1 MYLIKLN
8 NIYYFLCSYHQKYRL
23 QSHPWLI
30 ETMGIT
36 TPEILR
42 TSPLAAKLNGYIA
55 GAGTLEQFEKEL
67 PNLGLSEKTT
77 QYLTKYIIE
86 NQGSG
91 LYC

>member
-1 MYLIKLN
+1 M
-8 NIYYFLCSYHQKYRL
+8 CSYHQKYRL

-30 ETMGIT
+30 ETLGLT
-36 TPEILR
+36 TPEVLR

-67 PNLGLSEKTT
+67 PNLGLSEKSI